1 MKAILTAAVLAAA
14 SLAATT
20 ASAEVTTAAV
30 TGGKVQGLAAR
41 GVASFKGIPFA
52 APPVGALRWRSPE
65 AVKPWSGVKPATAF
79 APGCMQDQ
87 AAFAQL
93 GIAKTAVSEDCLY
106 LNVWTPARTAGDKLP
121 VMVWIYG
128 GAFTSGATSI
138 PTYDGTNLAKRGVIV
153 VSLAYRV
160 GPFGFLATPELSRES
175 GHGSGNYGLEDQ
187 IAGLKWVRDNIA
199 AFGGDPSRVTI
210 FGESAGGIAVSM
222 LAESP
227 LARGLFQRA
236 ISESGGNF
244 GPPRLDNEGGENVQP
259 LRLAEQTGKAFLES
273 AGAKTLAE
281 ARALPSEQVLK
292 GKGRLW
298 PNYDGYVLPPDANGL
313 YEAGRQNDT
322 PILIGTNSDEGAL
335 FTPPKVTPQAFEQQV
350 RAGYGE
356 YADRILAAYPHA
368 TDQEAYRAAKDLFR
382 DTAFAWPTYTWARL
396 QSKTGKG
403 KVFTYL
409 FDELSPIS
417 AGPFHD
423 PDGATHASEIGYVFG
438 NLGPDYSPAD
448 HALSERMGAYWTN
461 FAKTGDPNGAG
472 VPAWTPFTTA
482 SEQTLI
488 LGPDFGLRPTP
499 NKAGLLVLDGY
510 YAWRRGQV
518 KAAGP

>member
-14 SLAATT
+14 SLAGTS
-20 ASAEVTTAAV
+20 ASAQVTTAAV
-30 TGGKVQGLAAR
+30 TGGEIQ
-41 GVASFKGIPFA
+41 GVAGPAVSSFKGIPFA
-52 APPVGALRWRSPE
+52 AAPVGPLRWRSPQ
-65 AVKPWSGVKPATAF
+65 AVKPWSGVKTTASFGPA
-79 APGCMQDQ
+79 CMQDQ
-87 AAFAQL
+87 AVFAQL

-106 LNVWTPARTAGDKLP
+106 LNVWTPAHTAGDKLP

-160 GPFGFLATPELSRES
+160 GPFGFLATSELSRES

-199 AFGGDPSRVTI
+199 AFGGAPSRVTI

-222 LAESP
+222 LTQSP
-227 LARGLFQRA
+227 QARGLFQRA

-244 GPPRLDNEGGENVQP
+244 GPPKLDGEGGENVQP
-259 LRLAEQTGKAFLES
+259 LRQAEKTGQAFLES
-273 AGAKTLAE
+273 VGAKTLAQ
-281 ARALPSEQVLK
+281 ARALPAEDVLK
-292 GKGRLW
+292 GKGALW
-298 PNYDGYVLPPDANGL
+298 PNYDGYILPPDPYGL

-335 FTPPKVTPQAFEQQV
+335 FTPPKVTPQGFEQQV

-368 TDQEAYRAAKDLFR
+368 TEQEAYRAAKDIFR

-396 QSKTGKG
+396 QSTSGKG
-403 KVFTYL
+403 KVFAYL
-409 FDELSPIS
+409 FDEHSPMS
-417 AGPFHD
+417 AGPLYD

-438 NLGPDYSPAD
+438 NLGPDYSAAD
-448 HALSERMGAYWTN
+448 RALSERMGAYWTN
-461 FAKTGDPNGAG
+461 FAKTGDPNVAGA
-472 VPAWTPFTTA
+472 PTWAPFTPA
-482 SEQTLI
+482 GEQTQI
-488 LGPDFGLRPTP
+488 LGPDFGMRPTP

-510 YAWRRGQV
+510 YAWRREQV
-518 KAAGP
+518 KAGGR